1 MKINLLSCLRRD
13 ENETIATFGGA
24 RLVKNPKGR
33 FSLIGGSEANRADA
47 REWCSLFLHEAILD
61 PDPASAASTAVPG
74 ASVTAR
80 DWECWLP
87 RRTRRNAAVCRAW

>member
-24 RLVKNPKGR
+24 RLVKNPGGR
-33 FSLIGGSEANRADA
+33 FSLLGGSQTDRANA
-47 REWCSLFLHEAILD
+47 REWCSLFMHEAILD
-61 PDPASAASTAVPG
+61 PEPGSASSTAPG
-74 ASVTAR
+74 GSVVTR

-87 RRTRRNAAVCRAW
+87 RRTRRDSAVCRAW